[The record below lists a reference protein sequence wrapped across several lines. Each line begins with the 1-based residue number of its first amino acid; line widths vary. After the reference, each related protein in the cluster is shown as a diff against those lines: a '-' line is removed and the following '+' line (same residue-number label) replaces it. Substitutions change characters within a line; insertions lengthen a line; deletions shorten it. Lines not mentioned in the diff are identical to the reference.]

1 MRQALAVAVALA
13 CWLSATAALGRDLS
27 DYKRPEVARA
37 IARLTQE
44 AIWARAGAKPFVM
57 PRVPDAL
64 DRPAGVFVT
73 LSRNGVTRGCWGTVQ
88 PRAGSLA
95 AELVANAVKAL
106 SHDYRQRPIQPHE
119 LDGLVAHVS
128 ILDTLTPAF
137 GPQELQP
144 RRLGLLV
151 AGHGKGGVLLPGE
164 AATARWQIDTCRHKA
179 GLRPR
184 ERASMY
190 TFETAVVGPI
200 SLTPPADR

>member
-1 MRQALAVAVALA
+1 MGKRLAGLAAVMCLV
-13 CWLSATAALGRDLS
+13 SAPAASARDLAS
-27 DYKRPEVARA
+27 YNRPEVARA

-44 AIWARAGAKPFVM
+44 AIWARAEARPFAM
-57 PRVPDAL
+57 PYVPAAL

-73 LSRNGVTRGCWGTVQ
+73 LSRNGVTRGCWGTVRL
-88 PRAGSLA
+88 RAASAA
-95 AELVANAVKAL
+95 AEVVANAVKAL
-106 SHDYRQRPIQPHE
+106 SHDYRQRPIQPRE

-128 ILDTLTPAF
+128 LIGELSPAF
-137 GPQELQP
+137 SAAELQP

-151 AGHGKGGVLLPGE
+151 AGAGKGGVLLPGE
-164 AATARWQIDTCRHKA
+164 AATARWQIETCRRKA

-200 SLTPPADR
+200 PLTPPAVR